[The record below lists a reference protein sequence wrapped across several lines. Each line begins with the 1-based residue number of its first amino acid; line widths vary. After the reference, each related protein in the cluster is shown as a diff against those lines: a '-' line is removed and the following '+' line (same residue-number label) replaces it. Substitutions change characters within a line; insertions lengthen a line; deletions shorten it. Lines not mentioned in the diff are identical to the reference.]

1 MKVSQLLSRESV
13 LIHADVPDASN
24 ALGILVE
31 LQEAGGVITNGTAYY
46 NAVCDRET
54 AGGSTAIGE
63 GIALPHAC
71 NAGVA
76 APGLAA
82 LCLRKG
88 VDWGAPD
95 GMPVDLIFMVAMP
108 PHAQSEHLL
117 VLARLVT
124 LLSDRGLTK
133 ALRGA
138 RLPRAVH
145 RAAGPRRGGVLCRVR
160 GRRKH
165 NKKRHSARTIWQAVP
180 FSVGEICHARTIEA
194 ARLPGLRRFWA
205 KPFCNSGTF

>member
-1 MKVSQLLSRESV
+1 MPAAKQIVPREVPPVKVSQLIQRKSV

-46 NAVCDRET
+46 NAVCDREV

-76 APGLAA
+76 APGVAA

-95 GMPVDLIFMVAMP
+95 GLPVDLIFMIAMP

-117 VLARLVT
+117 ILARLVN
-124 LLSDRGLTK
+124 LMSDPVLTK
-133 ALRGA
+133 SLR
-138 RLPRAVH
+138 RAVSCERFIELLA
-145 RAAGPRRGGVLCRVR
+145 RA
-160 GRRKH
+160 
-165 NKKRHSARTIWQAVP
+165 
-180 FSVGEICHARTIEA
+180 EA
-194 ARLPGLRRFWA
+194 ERFA
-205 KPFCNSGTF
+205 D

>member
-95 GMPVDLIFMVAMP
+95 GKPVDLIFMVAMP

-124 LLSDRGLTK
+124 LLSDRGLTQSP
-133 ALRGA
+133 ARR

-145 RAAGPRRGGVLCRVR
+145 RACWPALRRSALPSE
-160 GRRKH
+160 GRRFTTKH
-165 NKKRHSARTIWQAVP
+165 NGTAPRNHLAGCAV
-180 FSVGEICHARTIEA
+180 
-194 ARLPGLRRFWA
+194 
-205 KPFCNSGTF
+205 FCW

>member
-1 MKVSQLLSRESV
+1 MKVSQLLHRKSV

-46 NAVCDRET
+46 KAVCDREIT
-54 AGGSTAIGE
+54 GGSTAIGE
-63 GIALPHAC
+63 GIALPHAS

-82 LCLRKG
+82 LCLCQG
-88 VDWGAPD
+88 VDWGAAD
-95 GMPVDLIFMVAMP
+95 GEPVDLIFMIAMP

-117 VLARLVT
+117 IMARLVT
-124 LLSDRGLTK
+124 LLSDPELTG

-138 RLPRAVH
+138 VSRERFIELLARA
-145 RAAGPRRGGVLCRVR
+145 
-160 GRRKH
+160 
-165 NKKRHSARTIWQAVP
+165 
-180 FSVGEICHARTIEA
+180 EA
-194 ARLPGLRRFWA
+194 ERFA
-205 KPFCNSGTF
+205 E

>member
-95 GMPVDLIFMVAMP
+95 GKPVDLIFMVAMP

-138 RLPRAVH
+138 VSRERCIELLARA
-145 RAAGPRRGGVLCRVR
+145 
-160 GRRKH
+160 
-165 NKKRHSARTIWQAVP
+165 
-180 FSVGEICHARTIEA
+180 EA
-194 ARLPGLRRFWA
+194 ECFAE
-205 KPFCNSGTF
+205 